1 MTPTINDVLNA
12 LKDYSASLDIIIED
26 QNVPPTQK
34 NNAANTKRSVQ
45 QLYNDLNTGQVQLST
60 QYAIAARDAT
70 TTQINAQQTAQTQ
83 ALNAAEEARIREE
96 NIIIKNNKN
105 RQVQLNTYYGKRFMA
120 QTDVLRIFI
129 YTCIPILFLLI
140 LTKLE
145 LFPTYIAGILI
156 IIAILIGGIFIYL
169 GIEDINKRDKVNF
182 DEYAWE
188 FDPSKVVSDGKLSG
202 DASFLLDAN
211 NCVNGVCCA
220 TGTEFKQGRCHVA
233 ASAAPVGGASAS
245 RSSGSSSLMGD
256 LAGT

>member
-1 MTPTINDVLNA
+1 MTLTDVLTA
-12 LKDYSASLDIIIED
+12 LSDYSASLDIIIND
-26 QNVPPTQK
+26 QNVPSAQK
-34 NNAANTKRSVQ
+34 NDALNTKRSVQ
-45 QLYNDLNTGQVQLST
+45 QLYKDLNTGQVQLST
-60 QYAIAARDAT
+60 QFANAARDAT
-70 TTQINAQQTAQTQ
+70 TTQYNAQQIAQAQT
-83 ALNAAEEARIREE
+83 LNAAEEERIKQE

-156 IIAILIGGIFIYL
+156 IIAILIGGIFIYF

-220 TGTEFKQGRCHVA
+220 DGTVFKNGRCHVA

-245 RSSGSSSLMGD
+245 SITSTNSYDGN

>member
-1 MTPTINDVLNA
+1 MTFTDVLNA
-12 LKDYSASLDIIIED
+12 LYKYSGSLDKIIND
-26 QNVPPTQK
+26 PNVPSADKT
-34 NNAANTKRSVQ
+34 AAAETKRQVN
-45 QLYNDLNTGQVQLST
+45 QLYTDLVKNQAQLST
-60 QYAIAARDAT
+60 LYQNAAKDVQT
-70 TTQINAQQTAQTQ
+70 TKTNSEQTTQAQ
-83 ALNAAEEARIREE
+83 ALNAAEEAKIEEE

-120 QTDVLRIFI
+120 QTGVLRIFI

-140 LTKLE
+140 LTKSE

-156 IIAILIGGIFIYL
+156 IITILIGAIFIYL

-220 TGTEFKQGRCHVA
+220 TGTEFRQGRCYVA
-233 ASAAPVGGASAS
+233 ASATQVDGASSS

>member
-1 MTPTINDVLNA
+1 MTFTDVLDALHKYSGSLDKIINDP
-12 LKDYSASLDIIIED
+12 
-26 QNVPPTQK
+26 NVPSADKT
-34 NNAANTKRSVQ
+34 AAAQTKKDVNK
-45 QLYNDLNTGQVQLST
+45 LYNDLVNNQAQLST
-60 QYAIAARDAT
+60 LYQTAAKDVQT
-70 TTQINAQQTAQTQ
+70 TKTNSEQTAQAQ
-83 ALNAAEEARIREE
+83 AQNAAEEARIREE

-120 QTDVLRIFI
+120 QTGVLRIFI

-140 LTKLE
+140 LTKSE

-156 IIAILIGGIFIYL
+156 IITILIGAIFIYL

-188 FDPSKVVSDGKLSG
+188 FDPSKVGDGKLVS
-202 DASFLLDAN
+202 DASFLLDAS
-211 NCVNGVCCA
+211 NCMNGVCCA
-220 TGTEFKQGRCHVA
+220 TGTEFRQGRCYVA
-233 ASAAPVGGASAS
+233 SSAAPVSSTSAS

>member
-1 MTPTINDVLNA
+1 MTFTDVLDA
-12 LKDYSASLDIIIED
+12 LHKYSDSLDIIIND
-26 QNVPPTQK
+26 PNVPPADKTAAAQTKTDVNKLYTDLVK
-34 NNAANTKRSVQ
+34 NQA
-45 QLYNDLNTGQVQLST
+45 QLST
-60 QYAIAARDAT
+60 LYQNAAKDVQT
-70 TTQINAQQTAQTQ
+70 TKTNSEQTTQAK
-83 ALNAAEEARIREE
+83 ALNAAEQAKINEE

-120 QTDVLRIFI
+120 QTGVLRIFI

-140 LTKLE
+140 LTKSE

-156 IIAILIGGIFIYL
+156 IITILIGAIFIYL

-220 TGTEFKQGRCHVA
+220 DGTEFRQGRCHVA
-233 ASAAPVGGASAS
+233 ASATKVDGASSS

>member
-1 MTPTINDVLNA
+1 MTFTDVLDA
-12 LKDYSASLDIIIED
+12 LHTYSASLDKIIND
-26 QNVPPTQK
+26 PNVPSADKIAAAQTKTDVNKLYTDLVK
-34 NNAANTKRSVQ
+34 NQA
-45 QLYNDLNTGQVQLST
+45 QLST
-60 QYAIAARDAT
+60 LYQNAAKDVQT
-70 TTQINAQQTAQTQ
+70 TKTNSEQTTQAQ
-83 ALNAAEEARIREE
+83 ALNAAEEAKIKEE

-120 QTDVLRIFI
+120 QTGVLRIFI

-140 LTKLE
+140 LTKSE

-156 IIAILIGGIFIYL
+156 IITILIGAIFIYL

-188 FDPSKVVSDGKLSG
+188 FDPSKVGDGKLVSNS
-202 DASFLLDAN
+202 DASFLLDAS
-211 NCVNGVCCA
+211 NCMNGVCCA
-220 TGTEFKQGRCHVA
+220 TGTEFRQGRCYVA
-233 ASAAPVGGASAS
+233 SSAAPVSSTSAS

>member
-1 MTPTINDVLNA
+1 MTFTDVLNA
-12 LKDYSASLDIIIED
+12 LHKYSGSLDKIIND
-26 QNVPPTQK
+26 PNVPSADKT
-34 NNAANTKRSVQ
+34 AAAETKKEVNK
-45 QLYNDLNTGQVQLST
+45 LYNDLVNNQAQLST
-60 QYAIAARDAT
+60 LYQTVIRDAQT
-70 TTQINAQQTAQTQ
+70 TKTNSQQTTQAKVQ
-83 ALNAAEEARIREE
+83 NAAEEARIREE

-120 QTDVLRIFI
+120 QTGVLRIFI

-140 LTKLE
+140 LTKSE

-156 IIAILIGGIFIYL
+156 IITILIGGIFIYL

-188 FDPSKVVSDGKLSG
+188 FDPSKVGDGKVSSG
-202 DASFLLDAN
+202 DTSFLLDAS
-211 NCVNGVCCA
+211 NCMNGVCCA
-220 TGTEFKQGRCHVA
+220 TGTEFRQGRCYVA
-233 ASAAPVGGASAS
+233 STAAQVSSTSAS

>member
-1 MTPTINDVLNA
+1 MTFADVLDALLKYSGSLDKIINDP
-12 LKDYSASLDIIIED
+12 
-26 QNVPPTQK
+26 NVPPADKTAAAQTKTDVNKLYTDLVK
-34 NNAANTKRSVQ
+34 NQA
-45 QLYNDLNTGQVQLST
+45 QLST
-60 QYAIAARDAT
+60 LYRTAAKDVQT
-70 TTQINAQQTAQTQ
+70 TKTNSEQTTQAKAQ
-83 ALNAAEEARIREE
+83 NAAEEAKIKEE

-120 QTDVLRIFI
+120 QTGVLRIFI

-145 LFPTYIAGILI
+145 LFPTYIAGMLI
-156 IIAILIGGIFIYL
+156 IITILIGGIFIYL

-188 FDPSKVVSDGKLSG
+188 FDPSKVGDGKVSSG
-202 DASFLLDAN
+202 DTSFLLDAS
-211 NCVNGVCCA
+211 NCMNGVCCA
-220 TGTEFKQGRCHVA
+220 TGTEFRQGRCYVA
-233 ASAAPVGGASAS
+233 SSAATVSSTSAS

>member
-1 MTPTINDVLNA
+1 MTFTDVLDA
-12 LKDYSASLDIIIED
+12 LHKYSASLDKIIND
-26 QNVPPTQK
+26 PNVPSADKTAAAQTK
-34 NNAANTKRSVQ
+34 TDVNKLYTALVNNQA
-45 QLYNDLNTGQVQLST
+45 QLST
-60 QYAIAARDAT
+60 LYQNATKDAEI
-70 TTQINAQQTAQTQ
+70 TQTNSQRTAQAQ
-83 ALNAAEEARIREE
+83 AQNAAEEARIRQE

-120 QTDVLRIFI
+120 QTGVLRIFI

-140 LTKLE
+140 LTKSE

-156 IIAILIGGIFIYL
+156 IITILIGAIFIYL

-188 FDPSKVVSDGKLSG
+188 FDPSKVGDGKLVSNS
-202 DASFLLDAN
+202 DASFLLDAS
-211 NCVNGVCCA
+211 NCMNGVCCA
-220 TGTEFKQGRCHVA
+220 TGTEFRQGRCYVA
-233 ASAAPVGGASAS
+233 SSAAPVSSTSAS